1 MEHLY
6 DYIFYS
12 LFVLYSYPAANPH
25 RLVIDDVNSEDSG
38 DYGCTARNTFSYHIS
53 QERVTIECELQA
65 QSDSNSN
72 SQLELPFV
80 LAAVVPV
87 SPECIDNPYFANCK
101 LIVEGK
107 YCFNKYYAQFCCRSC
122 TLAGQIVAPH
132 PNAV

>member
-72 SQLELPFV
+72 
-80 LAAVVPV
+80 
-87 SPECIDNPYFANCK
+87 
-101 LIVEGK
+101 
-107 YCFNKYYAQFCCRSC
+107 
-122 TLAGQIVAPH
+122 
-132 PNAV
+132 